1 MEFTFNGVIPKNITF
16 NGNFVERVECNGVT
30 VWEHEPTGKSSLKI
44 TANSTSTVSMVHD
57 NNSSERFETPN
68 VKYSLDN
75 GLTWIELTFTQDSN
89 NSEIAYSTSFTL
101 LQGESILFKGNN
113 PNRFNNYVLDDTSG
127 KRYSYWN
134 YKKFII
140 EGDVNVSGNVMSLID
155 NGACTT
161 TTIPCAYCFYNLFS
175 RCTGITSILSG
186 LLPAT
191 KLSGGC
197 YESMFRDCTSL
208 SNVPNDLLPSLEVE
222 ASSYRSMFQRCTSLT
237 RAPELNAR
245 YASYSAYDSMFWGC
259 TSLSYIYCK
268 LTTLGTSPSPTNMW
282 VKDVSSKGIFY
293 KLSGVTWETG
303 VSGIPKGWTVKNI

>member
-1 MEFTFNGVIPKNITF
+1 MEFTFNGVIPKEINF
-16 NGNFVERVECNGVT
+16 NGNFVKRVECNGVT

-44 TANSTSTVSMVHD
+44 TANSESTVSMVHD

-89 NSEIAYSTSFTL
+89 NSKIAYSTSFTL

-113 PNRFNNYVLDDTSG
+113 PNGFNHYVLDDTSPN
-127 KRYSYWN
+127 RNFYWN
-134 YKKFII
+134 LKTFII
-140 EGDVNVSGNVMSLID
+140 KGDVNVSGNVMSLID

-161 TTIPCAYCFYNLFS
+161 TTIPDSYCFYDLFS
-175 RCTGITSILSG
+175 GCTGITSISSG

-191 KLSGGC
+191 KLSGMC

-222 ASSYRSMFQRCTSLT
+222 SGSYRSMFQRCTSLT

-293 KLSGVTWETG
+293 KLSGVTWGTG